1 MQICNVTMS
10 EFNNRFENREAVPA
24 GFHERKMLW
33 KISEDLKEQTCH
45 GNLSNAAGSVPRLF

>member
-1 MQICNVTMS
+1 MS

-33 KISEDLKEQTCH
+33 EISEDLKEQTCH
-45 GNLSNAAGSVPRLF
+45 GNLRNAAGNVPRLF